1 MISRVI
7 VAVLL
12 PIACVWARAREAEIL
27 RDGVVLVGVQLACAR
42 RAGVKHPE
50 RVRVLAVERIPML
63 LSPLLRHAAERFGLV
78 SPHTAGMTLRYG
90 IYLRADCVNDHRL
103 LMHELTH
110 VKQYERLGGIRK
122 FLRVYLR
129 ECITP
134 GYPRSALEREAQ
146 AMEWR

>member
-1 MISRVI
+1 MIARVI

-12 PIACVWARAREAEIL
+12 PVVCAWVRAREAEIL
-27 RDGVVLVGVQLACAR
+27 RDGAMLSESQLACAR
-42 RAGVKHPE
+42 RAGVRGPE
-50 RVRVLAVERIPML
+50 RVRVLAVEHIPMP
-63 LSPLLRHAAERFGLV
+63 LSPLLRRAAERFGLV
-78 SPHTAGMTLRYG
+78 SVHTAGMTLCHG
-90 IYLRADCVNDHRL
+90 IYLRANCVNDQRL

-110 VKQYERLGGIRK
+110 VAQYERLGGIGK

-134 GYPRSALEREAQ
+134 GYPRGALEREAQ